1 MKETKSFKDLEKYNK
16 PREKLIREGF
26 DSLTDYELLAII
38 LSTGTKEKSVID
50 LSKEILE
57 IFSYEE
63 LLEIE
68 VNELIDI
75 RGIKEAKATRVVAAL
90 QLGKRIN
97 ERVLNKKIEKITS
110 SNDVYDIMSPRLSN
124 LKKEYFYSILL
135 DSKNVIIAKEV
146 ISIGDLSSTVVNP
159 REVFKPAIKKSAK
172 SMILV
177 HNHPSGNPKPS
188 TEDFLITDRLAEAGD
203 ILDIK
208 VLDHIVIGNSS
219 YYSFKKEGNL

>member
-1 MKETKSFKDLEKYNK
+1 MKETKSFKDLEKYDK

-38 LSTGTKEKSVID
+38 LSTGTKDKSVID

-97 ERVLNKKIEKITS
+97 ERVLNKKIEKIWQLFS
-110 SNDVYDIMSPRLSN
+110 
-124 LKKEYFYSILL
+124 
-135 DSKNVIIAKEV
+135 
-146 ISIGDLSSTVVNP
+146 
-159 REVFKPAIKKSAK
+159 
-172 SMILV
+172 
-177 HNHPSGNPKPS
+177 
-188 TEDFLITDRLAEAGD
+188 
-203 ILDIK
+203 
-208 VLDHIVIGNSS
+208 
-219 YYSFKKEGNL
+219 